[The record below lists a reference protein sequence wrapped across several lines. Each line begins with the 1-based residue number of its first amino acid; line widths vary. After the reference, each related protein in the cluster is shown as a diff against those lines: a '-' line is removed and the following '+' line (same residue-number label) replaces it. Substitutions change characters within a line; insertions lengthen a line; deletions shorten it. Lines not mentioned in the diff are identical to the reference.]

1 MCKVHTYIVDN
12 LVNCLQCVIIIII
25 IISTGISF
33 RKHILAYVLKLVCR
47 GFVAHSEHAEVQ
59 EVSASVLLDLPGS
72 DGKMLKCAGGSDIHF
87 IYFMTSIMYQTQ
99 G

>member
-1 MCKVHTYIVDN
+1 MA
-12 LVNCLQCVIIIII
+12 
-25 IISTGISF
+25 
-33 RKHILAYVLKLVCR
+33 R
-47 GFVAHSEHAEVQ
+47 SEQAEVQ

-72 DGKMLKCAGGSDIHF
+72 DGKMLKCAEGSHIHF

>member
-1 MCKVHTYIVDN
+1 
-12 LVNCLQCVIIIII
+12 
-25 IISTGISF
+25 
-33 RKHILAYVLKLVCR
+33 
-47 GFVAHSEHAEVQ
+47 VAHSEHDQVK

-87 IYFMTSIMYQTQ
+87 TYFMTSIMYQTK